1 MQITEIY
8 IKNFG
13 KFSDTRFEFSDKIQV
28 FYGEN
33 EYGKSTIY
41 AFIKAMLFGLERGR
55 GRAAANDAFTR
66 YEPWENPN
74 YYAGTMRFTSGGKH
88 FYLER
93 HFDKYGKRAILL
105 CEDDGEELSVEDG
118 DLQMLLE
125 EMTEENF
132 ENTAAIGQLT
142 AKPGQNL
149 ADQLKNCAANFY
161 VSGSSTVNLSKAL
174 GNIKQRKKDVEHTI
188 REKLEEQEETVKQYE
203 AQIYYIEKEAEVLRQ
218 DFVSK
223 QKELMQQKK
232 QDELVH
238 KENHVSKEYFRTST
252 VLAVLGMIGILIWK
266 MFHLPVFVGIAAIT
280 SLVIALVLIGRIY
293 LHMLEEKKNREKNGR
308 KDVVQSQNSQKLQWE
323 CERLN
328 EAWKEKQIEK
338 RNLQEVIDENQR
350 EPKVVKDL
358 RRTIKALNLA
368 EQKLKAAAE
377 QMKGDF
383 GSHLNEEASKIFE
396 SITEGK
402 YVKLQIS
409 EGLGISVFEQNRW
422 IQANRLSRGTQEQIY
437 FALRMAAL
445 RLLYEEEVPVI
456 LDDAFVFY
464 DEKRLKSTLKW
475 LWEQP
480 RQVIIFSCREREKEI
495 VNIWKENED
504 SHF

>member
-13 KFSDTRFEFSDKIQV
+13 KFSDRRFDLSNKVQV

-41 AFIKAMLFGLERGR
+41 AFIKAMLFGMERGR
-55 GRAAANDAFTR
+55 GRAAANDAFSR

-74 YYAGTMRFTSGGKH
+74 YYAGTMRFISGGKH

-93 HFDKYGKRAILL
+93 HFDRYGKKAILL

-118 DLQMLLE
+118 DLSMLLE
-125 EMTEENF
+125 EMTEESF

-161 VSGSSTVNLSKAL
+161 VSGSSTVDLAKAQGNLK
-174 GNIKQRKKDVEHTI
+174 KRKKEVEHTI
-188 REKLEEQEETVKQYE
+188 QERLREQEEVIKQYE
-203 AQIYYIEKEAEVLRQ
+203 AQIYYIEKEAEVLKQ
-218 DFVSK
+218 EFSEK
-223 QKELMQQKK
+223 QKELQHQKK
-232 QDELVH
+232 QDEQQQ
-238 KENHVSKEYFRTST
+238 EMTDGTKEYFRMCT
-252 VLAVLGMIGILIWK
+252 VLAVVGMIGLLLWIMLNLPKVIGLIAVLAVAAALIL
-266 MFHLPVFVGIAAIT
+266 A
-280 SLVIALVLIGRIY
+280 GRIY
-293 LHMLEEKKNREKNGR
+293 VRMLSEKKKPEKH
-308 KDVVQSQNSQKLQWE
+308 KKLVVQSQDTQKLQWE
-323 CERLN
+323 CARLN
-328 EAWKEKQIEK
+328 NAWKEKQIEK
-338 RNLQEVIDENQR
+338 RNLQEMIDEKRQ
-350 EPKVVKDL
+350 EPEELKEL
-358 RRTIKALNLA
+358 QRTIKALELA
-368 EQKLKAAAE
+368 AQKMQEASE

-383 GSHLNEEASKIFE
+383 GSHLNEQASYIFE
-396 SITEGK
+396 QITEGK
-402 YVKLQIS
+402 YSRLQIT
-409 EGLGISVFEQNRW
+409 EGLGISVFENNRW
-422 IQANRLSRGTQEQIY
+422 VQANRLSRGTQEQIY

-445 RLLYEEEVPVI
+445 DLLYEEKLPVI

-480 RQVIIFSCREREKEI
+480 RQVIIFSCREREKKI
-495 VNIWKENED
+495 VDQWIQKEG
-504 SHF
+504 SCF

>member
-13 KFSDTRFEFSDKIQV
+13 KFSDKKFTLSDKIEV

-55 GRAAANDAFTR
+55 GRAAANDAFSR

-74 YYAGTMRFTSGGKH
+74 YYAGTMRFISGGKH

-93 HFDKYGKRAILL
+93 HFDRYGKRAILI

-118 DLQMLLE
+118 DLSILLD
-125 EMTEENF
+125 EMTEESF

-161 VSGSSTVNLSKAL
+161 VSGSSTVDLAKAMANL
-174 GNIKQRKKDVEHTI
+174 KQRRKEVERSI
-188 REKLEEQEETVKQYE
+188 QDKSREQDEIVKQYE

-218 DFVSK
+218 DFSEK
-223 QKELMQQKK
+223 QKLLLHQKK
-232 QDELVH
+232 QDEQAH
-238 KENHVSKEYFRTST
+238 QEKHAPKEYFLIST
-252 VLAVLGMIGILIWK
+252 VLAVVGMIGILFWK
-266 MFHLPVFVGIAAIT
+266 MLYLPKVIGLVAIVA
-280 SLVIALVLIGRIY
+280 LLIALVLSGRVYARMIA
-293 LHMLEEKKNREKNGR
+293 EKKNPGSSK
-308 KDVVQSQNSQKLQWE
+308 KDVVQSSSYQKLQWE

-328 EAWKEKQIEK
+328 EAWKEKQIER
-338 RNLQEVIDENQR
+338 RNLQEIIDENQR
-350 EPKVVKDL
+350 EPKVMKDL
-358 RRTIKALNLA
+358 RRSLKALELA
-368 EQKLKAAAE
+368 EQKLKIAAE

-383 GSHLNEEASKIFE
+383 GSHLNEEASRIFAE
-396 SITEGK
+396 ITEGK
-402 YVKLQIS
+402 YTKLQIT

-445 RLLYEEEVPVI
+445 DLLYEEKLPVI

-495 VNIWKENED
+495 VDTWRSK
-504 SHF
+504 

>member
-13 KFSDTRFEFSDKIQV
+13 KFSDEKFVFSDKIHV

-33 EYGKSTIY
+33 ECGKSTIY

-55 GRAAANDAFTR
+55 GRAAANDAFSR

-74 YYAGTMRFTSGGKH
+74 YYAGTMRFISGGKH

-118 DLQMLLE
+118 DLKMLME
-125 EMTEENF
+125 EMTEESF

-174 GNIKQRKKDVEHTI
+174 DNIKKRKKDVEHTI
-188 REKLEEQEETVKQYE
+188 REKLGEQEEIIKQYE

-218 DFVSK
+218 DFAAK

-232 QDELVH
+232 QDELFY
-238 KENHVSKEYFRTST
+238 KEQHASKEHFLLST
-252 VLAVLGMIGILIWK
+252 VLAVLGMIGILLWK
-266 MFHLPVFVGIAAIT
+266 MFHLPVVVGGVAIAA
-280 SLVIALVLIGRIY
+280 LAAALVLIGKIY
-293 LHMLEEKKNREKNGR
+293 HHMLEEKKNRENNGR
-308 KDVVQSQNSQKLQWE
+308 RNIVESQNCQKLQWE

-338 RNLQEVIDENQR
+338 RNLQEIIDENQR
-350 EPKVVKDL
+350 ETKAVKDL
-358 RRTIKALNLA
+358 RRTVKALELA
-368 EQKLKAAAE
+368 EQKMKVAAE

-383 GSHLNEEASKIFE
+383 GSHLNEEASRIFE
-396 SITEGK
+396 AITEGK
-402 YVKLQIS
+402 YSKLQIS

-422 IQANRLSRGTQEQIY
+422 VQANRLSRGTQEQIY

-445 RLLYEEEVPVI
+445 NLLYEEEFPVI

-495 VNIWKENED
+495 VNIWKENGY
-504 SHF
+504 SRF